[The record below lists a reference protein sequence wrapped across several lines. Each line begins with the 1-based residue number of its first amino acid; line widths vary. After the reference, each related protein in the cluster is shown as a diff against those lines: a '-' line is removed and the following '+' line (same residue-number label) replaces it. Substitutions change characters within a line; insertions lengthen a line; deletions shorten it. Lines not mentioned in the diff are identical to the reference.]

1 MMKNRNSPAERKSKK
16 QESRLDQFLELFD
29 IDASRRIQRIG
40 ANIGMNGGLMMVISV
55 FFPWMLIDYST
66 FKPSYEILSRMAALE
81 YFYIGG
87 AVLGVGVISHY
98 FRTYAVKKL
107 SLLLQLAVFGF
118 PLYTS
123 YLIFSFYIPVY
134 NYIPGAVQAGAGIL
148 FYVLGTA
155 AVFIGGFMIY
165 FFRDRA
171 NEKKIHEKYRVR
183 SGGKKAFERAEELK
197 KDSG

>member
-1 MMKNRNSPAERKSKK
+1 
-16 QESRLDQFLELFD
+16 
-29 IDASRRIQRIG
+29 
-40 ANIGMNGGLMMVISV
+40 MMVISV

-81 YFYIGG
+81 YFYVGG
-87 AVLGVGVISHY
+87 AVLGGAVISHY
-98 FRTYAVKKL
+98 FRTYVVKKL
-107 SLLLQLAVFGF
+107 SLLLQLVVFGF
-118 PLYTS
+118 SLYTS
-123 YLIFSFYIPVY
+123 YLLFSFYIPVY

-155 AVFIGGFMIY
+155 AIFIGGFMIY

-183 SGGKKAFERAEELK
+183 AGGKKQNRQKRRLREQK
-197 KDSG
+197 N